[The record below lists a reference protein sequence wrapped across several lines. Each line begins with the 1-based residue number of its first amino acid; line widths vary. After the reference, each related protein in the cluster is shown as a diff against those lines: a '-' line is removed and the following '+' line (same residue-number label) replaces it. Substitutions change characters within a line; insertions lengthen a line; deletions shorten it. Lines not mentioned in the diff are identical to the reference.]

1 MRILFTYLAA
11 FANTGGIQKFNRAFM
26 KAGNELWGEDFHARS
41 AHDTTSDASFMP
53 AERFDGFGYRRLPF
67 MWNSLK
73 EALKADVLVIG
84 HIKLAP
90 LGLLLSWLFPRKK
103 SILIV
108 HGIEVWRPLNRWAL
122 TFLRCVGEIWSVSDF
137 TRQDM
142 VQRHEIDP
150 ERIKIFTN
158 TLDPFFSIPASFGK
172 PDYLRDRYGLRAEN
186 KVIFSLARL
195 SSTEKFKG
203 YDQVIQALPQLL
215 QKTPGLRFVLGG
227 KADPAE
233 QKRLEAM
240 AAECGVEKEVIL
252 AGFIADEEVVDHY
265 LLADVFTLPSKKEGF
280 GIVFIEAMACG
291 VPVIAGNK
299 DGSVEALRQ
308 GELGTLIDPD
318 NLDELVTAL
327 YTQLN
332 GANAGKPNQAH
343 AIQAAVVR
351 YFGFDAF
358 KKNLLSRLSAT

>member
-26 KAGNELWGEDFHARS
+26 KAGTEIWGEDFHARS
-41 AHDTTSDASFMP
+41 AHDTRVDTEFMA
-53 AERFDGFGYRRLPF
+53 AERFEGFNYKRLPF
-67 MWNSLK
+67 MWASF
-73 EALKADVLVIG
+73 KAARKSDILVIG

-90 LGLLLSWLFPRKK
+90 LGLLLSLLFPRKK
-103 SILIV
+103 SVLIV
-108 HGIEVWRPLNRWAL
+108 HGIEVWRPLNKIAL
-122 TFLRCVGEIWSVSDF
+122 RFLNRVGEIWSVSDF

-142 VQRHEIDP
+142 VQRHGIDAD
-150 ERIKIFTN
+150 RIRIFTN
-158 TLDPFFSIPASFGK
+158 TLDPFFSIPQSFGK
-172 PDYLRDRYGLRAEN
+172 PEYLQERYGLGPEN

-203 YDQVIQALPQLL
+203 YDQVIQGLPKLL
-215 QKTPGLRFVLGG
+215 EKNPHLRFVLGG
-227 KADPAE
+227 KADATE
-233 QKRLEAM
+233 KARLEAM
-240 AAECGVEKEVIL
+240 MQENGVENEVML
-252 AGFIADEEVVDHY
+252 AGFIPDEEIVDHY

-299 DGSVEALRQ
+299 DGSVEALRH

-318 NLDELVTAL
+318 NLEELVEAL
-327 YTQLN
+327 HHQLN
-332 GANAGKPNQAH
+332 DSPVEEEQRAY
-343 AIQAAVVR
+343 AIQRAVIK

-358 KKNLLSRLSAT
+358 KNSLLIRLNAL